1 MRASETILGRSGL
14 GVHSSLNAFILHI
27 WTRTLQREN
36 HWQNPSPALPRQNL
50 FPRRPYSNSSPTNQ
64 THRSR
69 DCSLSVDLATERG
82 KMMRYLRMRDTP

>member
-1 MRASETILGRSGL
+1 MLVAK
-14 GVHSSLNAFILHI
+14 HYDP
-27 WTRTLQREN
+27 TRC
-36 HWQNPSPALPRQNL
+36 
-50 FPRRPYSNSSPTNQ
+50 